1 MAGIAIVSGRL
12 DKVEDYTS
20 TTGNVHAVVW
30 LECGGGQTYRS
41 FVFGSEEKLIERC
54 RSLIGRE
61 VIARGVLKSEK
72 STNRE
77 YTNMDFSIQS
87 IQALAIPA
95 PAAAPAAAPAPA
107 QPPAQPLAQKPP
119 PKAEPVED
127 NFEDDIPF

>member
-20 TTGNVHAVVW
+20 TAGNVHAVVW

-41 FVFGSEEKLIERC
+41 FVYGSEEKLIERC
-54 RSLIGRE
+54 RSLVGRE
-61 VIARGVLKSEK
+61 VIARGALKSEK
-72 STNRE
+72 TENGK
-77 YTNMDFSIQS
+77 YVNMDFSLQS
-87 IQALAIPA
+87 ILALDTGA
-95 PAAAPAAAPAPA
+95 PAAAPAAAAAPA
-107 QPPAQPLAQKPP
+107 KPLADK